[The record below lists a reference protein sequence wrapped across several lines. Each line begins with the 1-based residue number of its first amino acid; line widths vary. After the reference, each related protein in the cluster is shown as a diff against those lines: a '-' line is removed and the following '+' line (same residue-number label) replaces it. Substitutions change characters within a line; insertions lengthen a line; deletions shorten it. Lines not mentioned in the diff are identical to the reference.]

1 MSRYFMSIKE
11 ACNLVLQS
19 SVSKYTNRTLF
30 LDMGKPI
37 KILDIIKKM
46 FEVYAK
52 DDQKLKIKISG
63 NKFNEKLSERL
74 FYKNKIYK
82 TNIKKVFTIQDELLN
97 KKKFM
102 ADLDKIILNINL
114 SNEVNLKNQL
124 NKLLRIK

>member
-1 MSRYFMSIKE
+1 
-11 ACNLVLQS
+11 
-19 SVSKYTNRTLF
+19 
-30 LDMGKPI
+30 MGKPI